1 MKKINICIV
10 QPENY
15 AHSYALLEVGELLY
29 FSLIEIGF
37 EARLIFNQIEPDVK
51 NILLGC
57 HLLAPSLIEEIPK
70 STVIINTEQIY
81 NDSVEWNENIFQWVA
96 NFEVWDYSIR
106 NIQKLNQLG
115 VERVK
120 HFKIGFQKEL
130 TRLNNLKVKDID
142 VLFYGSM
149 NERRKKIIDKLIDNG
164 IKVKTLFGVY
174 GKERDN
180 WIERSKVV
188 LNHHFY
194 NSHIFEIVRVFYLLT
209 NSIPVVGEVNDSTS
223 IDDMCREG
231 IYQSKYE
238 NLVEACIEIVKNH
251 DLREKIQQK
260 AFESISKYPQKEFTR
275 EIMS

>member
-1 MKKINICIV
+1 M
-10 QPENY
+10 
-15 AHSYALLEVGELLY
+15 
-29 FSLIEIGF
+29 
-37 EARLIFNQIEPDVK
+37 
-51 NILLGC
+51 
-57 HLLAPSLIEEIPK
+57 
-70 STVIINTEQIY
+70 
-81 NDSVEWNENIFQWVA
+81 
-96 NFEVWDYSIR
+96 
-106 NIQKLNQLG
+106 
-115 VERVK
+115 K
-120 HFKIGFQKEL
+120 HFKIGYQKEL
-130 TRLNNLKVKDID
+130 TRLNNLKVKDVD

-164 IKVKTLFGVY
+164 MKVKTLFGVY
-174 GKERDN
+174 GKERDS

-238 NLVEACIEIVKNH
+238 NLVEACLEIVKNQ

-275 EIMS
+275 EVMI